1 MENLEI
7 KTDLYRLIDSVD
19 DLKVLE
25 AMKVLLKSQVDEKDF
40 WDYLPESQKRS
51 IERGIEQAERGET
64 LAHEEVMKKYEKW
77 LTK

>member
-7 KTDLYRLIDSVD
+7 KTDLYRLIDSVN

-40 WDYLPESQKRS
+40 WDYLPEQQKRS
-51 IERGIEQAERGET
+51 IERGLEQAENGET
-64 LAHEEVMKKYEKW
+64 KPHEEVMKKYEKW
-77 LTK
+77 FIK